1 MASRLR
7 RISLRLASQ
16 SRCRNAWL
24 LNVSEAFIQ
33 SSYHSKCN
41 EMTLMVLQWKEGKKK
56 KQISRC
62 QRWKKSLMVQV
73 IESIIF
79 MRHTKLLLRKM
90 IMFTSFK
97 LNINTH
103 WCSFLK
109 QENCS
114 KPSGK
119 TLPVWNINNLRLLC
133 RRREKQFV
141 TSTGQQDSG
150 ICCCL
155 LLDVLLFF
163 FSSFL
168 LFWWTCVNGIFFCMK
183 HRNSSTWMNR
193 WS

>member
-1 MASRLR
+1 MHDYWMSVRH
-7 RISLRLASQ
+7 SF
-16 SRCRNAWL
+16 NHP
-24 LNVSEAFIQ
+24 FIQ
-33 SSYHSKCN
+33 STMKWPWWCYN
-41 EMTLMVLQWKEGKKK
+41 ERRVKKE

-62 QRWKKSLMVQV
+62 QRWKKSLMVQ
-73 IESIIF
+73 IIDSIIF
-79 MRHTKLLLRKM
+79 IHHTKLLLRKM

-97 LNINTH
+97 LNLNTH

-141 TSTGQQDSG
+141 TSIGRHDSG

-155 LLDVLLFF
+155 LLRRALVLFLFF
-163 FSSFL
+163 SFIPMSL
-168 LFWWTCVNGIFFCMK
+168 CQWDIFCMK